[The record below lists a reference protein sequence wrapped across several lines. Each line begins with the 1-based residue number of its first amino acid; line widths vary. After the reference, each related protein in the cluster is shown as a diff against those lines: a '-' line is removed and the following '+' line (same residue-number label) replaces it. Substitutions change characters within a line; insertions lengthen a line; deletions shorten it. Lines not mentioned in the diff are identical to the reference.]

1 MSPELSKRQV
11 GRHDNRG
18 LLVEATDH
26 VEQELPAGL
35 SERQITEFVK
45 NDKVLATEIV
55 GDAAL
60 TA

>member
-1 MSPELSKRQV
+1 
-11 GRHDNRG
+11 
-18 LLVEATDH
+18 